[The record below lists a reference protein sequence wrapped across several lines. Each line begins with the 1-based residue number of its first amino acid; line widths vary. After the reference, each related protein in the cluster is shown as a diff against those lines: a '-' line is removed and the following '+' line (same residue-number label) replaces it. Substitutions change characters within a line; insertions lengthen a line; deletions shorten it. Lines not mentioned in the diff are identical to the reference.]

1 MKLDLEYGTAAYW
14 AAVTAGQISWE
25 EAEAEQLRRGPQL
38 DDQADAGGR
47 SGALAQLVAGIKIRR
62 PRRRKSPSLG
72 PRLTPAARDL
82 LLALMHLA
90 DQARFSAAKVEL
102 AARIGVHPDTVRRGL
117 RQLEAE
123 DLVITTHRPGPRPD
137 LDRPSIFTITPAGWA
152 YLNRRPPATMATT
165 VDVADLAAGS
175 SSSTAKL
182 RHPTGLRKKNS
193 VQEPASRP
201 AIRSAPGRAASGP
214 GAHTEMNPNTAG
226 MAGPAEEHPD
236 KKIFRQDGGAVFP
249 VARSAATEDALPTG
263 PESAGGAAQNPELEK
278 IGFSA
283 ALALLPAGAAL
294 SGPCDWRRIID
305 RERSIRLSKFHPAAW
320 LRAIAAHGQDMALL
334 AVAVALLRP
343 ASASGRPIS
352 SRAAYLG
359 GLLRRNNPDL
369 DPIRSLKPLL
379 EQAHN

>member
-1 MKLDLEYGTAAYW
+1 MKLDLEYGSAAYW

-25 EAEAEQLRRGPQL
+25 EAEAEQLRRGRQL
-38 DDQADAGGR
+38 DDQAGAGGR
-47 SGALAQLVAGIKIRR
+47 LGALAQLVAGIKIRR

-137 LDRPSIFTITPAGWA
+137 LDRPSIFTITPTGWA

-165 VDVADLAAGS
+165 IDLADLAGGRV
-175 SSSTAKL
+175 SSTAKL
-182 RHPTGLRKKNS
+182 RHPTGLKKKDS

-201 AIRSAPGRAASGP
+201 AMRSAPGRAASGP
-214 GAHTEMNPNTAG
+214 GARTRNAPSTAG
-226 MAGPAEEHPD
+226 MASIAEEHLE

-249 VARSAATEDALPTG
+249 AARSVTAEDAPTAG
-263 PESAGGAAQNPELEK
+263 PEPTAGAAPGPETEK
-278 IGFSA
+278 IGLLA

-320 LRAIAAHGQDMALL
+320 SRAVDAHGRDVALL
-334 AVAVALLRP
+334 AAAIALLRP
-343 ASASGRPIS
+343 AEASGRVIR

-359 GLLRRNNPDL
+359 GILRQPAPN
-369 DPIRSLKPLL
+369 IRASLTAMLR
-379 EQAHN
+379 